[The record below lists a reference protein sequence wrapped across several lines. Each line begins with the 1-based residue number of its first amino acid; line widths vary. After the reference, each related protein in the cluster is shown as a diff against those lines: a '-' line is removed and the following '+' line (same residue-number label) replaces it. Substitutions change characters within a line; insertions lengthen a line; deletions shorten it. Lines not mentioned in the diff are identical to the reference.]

1 MKRICALVIVITC
14 ALGTNAQRNPDQD
27 NEQIRFL
34 LDTFMTAIKTRDS
47 NSMFSLF
54 ADVPVTWVGAWQP
67 HTLKERRA
75 TGQMSDYWVSDYKR
89 WFRSVMANGYKEE
102 LFSNPVIVQD
112 GTIGSVTFDYS
123 YWSNHKKRN
132 WGKESWALVKIDGR
146 WKIVSVIFSVELEQ
160 YRQQPIAQAGDRTIL
175 HPPIEKYLQSYID
188 TADFRGVVLV
198 AQGDSILHHG
208 AYGLFDT
215 ENKISN
221 QLHSKFLIGSLTKS
235 FTAVAIMQLVDA
247 GKLDLFAPLQH
258 YIPQLAPELARGLT
272 CHHLL
277 KQQSGVPV
285 FIDDLT
291 SIDVMDISSKELLH
305 IINKAKRSF
314 EPGLKHEYSNINYT
328 LLAMV
333 IENVSGMSYE
343 QYLQQKIF
351 TPLHMTQS
359 GNERLINTPVDR
371 SVGYRNINGV
381 KRRVQNVVSYALGSG
396 DIYATASDIL
406 KWSTALHYG
415 NLLSEK
421 SKAMLFDGGSEEWGY
436 YGYGFRIQPYQQAAD
451 TSSAGTLI
459 RHGGTMNGFISNYHF
474 YKEDNLT
481 VILLSN
487 FRNTPIR
494 TLTYRIKEIALNVD
508 RPERKKKYKS
518 E

>member
-1 MKRICALVIVITC
+1 MKKIYALVVVI
-14 ALGTNAQRNPDQD
+14 ALVMDVNAQRNPDRD
-27 NEQIRFL
+27 NEQIVSL
-34 LDTFMTAIKTRDS
+34 LDTFMAAIKTRDS

-67 HTLKERRA
+67 HTLKEKRA
-75 TGQMSDYWVSDYKR
+75 TEKVADYWVADYKS

-102 LFSNPVIVQD
+102 LFRNPVIVQD

-132 WGKESWALVKIDGR
+132 WGKESWGLVKIDGR
-146 WKIVSVIFSVELEQ
+146 WKIVSVIFSAELEH
-160 YRQQPIAQAGDRTIL
+160 YRQQPIARADDRTVL
-175 HPPIEKYLQSYID
+175 HPSIEKYLQSYID

-198 AQGDSILHHG
+198 ARGDSILHHG

-215 ENKISN
+215 ENRISN

-247 GKLDLFAPLQH
+247 GRLDLFAPLQQ

-272 CHHLL
+272 IHHLL
-277 KQQSGVPV
+277 KQQSGLPV

-291 SIDVMDISSKELLH
+291 PIDVMDISSKELLDV
-305 IINKAKRSF
+305 INKAKRSF
-314 EPGLKHEYSNINYT
+314 EPGLKYEYSNINYT

-333 IENVSGMSYE
+333 IENISGMSYE
-343 QYLQQKIF
+343 QYLQQKLF
-351 TPLHMTQS
+351 TPLHMAQS
-359 GNERLINTPVDR
+359 GNERLINAPADR
-371 SVGYRNINGV
+371 AVGYRNINGV

-406 KWSTALHYG
+406 KWSNALHYG
-415 NLLSEK
+415 SLLSEK
-421 SKAMLFDGGSEEWGY
+421 SKAMLFDGGPEKWGY

-451 TSSAGTLI
+451 TASAGTLI

-481 VILLSN
+481 IILLSN

-494 TLTYRIKEIALNVD
+494 SLTYRIKEIALNVD
-508 RPERKKKYKS
+508 RPERKKKYQA

>member
-1 MKRICALVIVITC
+1 MKKIYALAIAIIY
-14 ALGTNAQRNPDQD
+14 ALSISAQQNPDQD
-27 NEQIRFL
+27 NEQIKSL
-34 LDTFMTAIKTRDS
+34 LNTFMTAIKTRDS
-47 NSMFSLF
+47 SSMFSLF

-67 HTLKERRA
+67 YTLKEKRA
-75 TGQMSDYWVSDYKR
+75 TAQTPGYWVSDYKK
-89 WFRSVMANGYKEE
+89 WFRSVMASGYKEE

-123 YWSNHKKRN
+123 FWSNHKKGN
-132 WGKESWALVKIDGR
+132 WGKESWGLVKIDGR
-146 WKIVSVIFSVELEQ
+146 WKIVSVIFSAELEH

-175 HPPIEKYLQSYID
+175 HPIIEKYLQSYID
-188 TADFRGVVLV
+188 TADYRGVVLV
-198 AQGDSILHHG
+198 AQGDSVLHHA

-247 GKLDLFAPLQH
+247 GKIDLFAPLQQ
-258 YIPQLAPELARGLT
+258 YIPQLAPELAKGLT
-272 CHHLL
+272 IHHLL
-277 KQQSGVPV
+277 KQQSGLPV

-291 SIDVMDISSKELLH
+291 VIDVMDISSKELLDV
-305 IINKAKRSF
+305 INKAKRHF

-333 IENVSGMSYE
+333 IENISGMPYE

-359 GNERLINTPVDR
+359 GNERLSNTPADR
-371 SVGYRNINGV
+371 ATGYRNINGV

-396 DIYATASDIL
+396 DIYATAADIL
-406 KWSTALHYG
+406 KWSNALHYG
-415 NLLSEK
+415 DLLSDK
-421 SKAMLFDGGSEEWGY
+421 SKALLFDGGSEDWGY
-436 YGYGFRIQPYQQAAD
+436 YGYGFRIQPYQQASD

-459 RHGGTMNGFISNYHF
+459 RHGGTMNGFISNYHY

-481 VILLSN
+481 IILLSN
-487 FRNTPIR
+487 FRNTPVR
-494 TLTYRIKEIALNVD
+494 SLTYRIKEIALKAD
-508 RPERKKKYKS
+508 HPGRKKKYKS